1 MRKYNLYV
9 AEYERQRTPFGKI
22 ARGFIESVD
31 QRDLKT
37 NKTKYR
43 KRVTSLRTTSFYSRN

>member
-9 AEYERQRTPFGKI
+9 AKYERQRTPFGKI

-43 KRVTSLRTTSFYSRN
+43 KRVTSLQTTSFYSRN